1 MDGIGDNAF
10 DSHDLDPDAALW
22 VRGADYLAGWRDAT
36 QAATELSN
44 ALTAVGIE
52 TTGSK
57 LRATASADGSALV
70 KLELSAATVREIATI
85 TRRAGAQERKAG

>member
-1 MDGIGDNAF
+1 MDGIGDDAF

-22 VRGADYLAGWRDAT
+22 VRGVDYLAGWQDAT
-36 QAATELSN
+36 QAATELGN
-44 ALTAVGIE
+44 ALTAAGID

-70 KLELSAATVREIATI
+70 KLELSAAAAREIATI
-85 TRRAGAQERKAG
+85 TRRAGVQERRAG